1 LSIKRKVEKLMEEHR
16 EQQRERRRGQRCEV
30 CASWPV
36 TRVFSDDELVTST
49 ARRISLTSDLPE
61 SCTCGFRPEPV
72 RIRLITNWR
81 DTRAE
86 HVYE

>member
-1 LSIKRKVEKLMEEHR
+1 MSLKRKVEKLMEDHR
-16 EQQRERRRGQRCEV
+16 EQRRGQRCSV
-30 CASWPV
+30 CESWPP
-36 TRVFSDDELVTST
+36 TRAISDDELVSKTGKK
-49 ARRISLTSDLPE
+49 ISLTSDLPE
-61 SCTCGFRPEPV
+61 SCTCGFRPEPM